1 VLAGPEQ
8 RHHVAHVLHA
18 RDDEDLFDPGRDELA
33 DGMEDHRLAAHRK
46 EVFVRHLG
54 ERKQAGPGSAGEDDA
69 LHRGSLTGRVVP
81 ESAGKAKKGH
91 RVLQGHARSNAIAAI
106 AALTRPGMAAPTQG
120 AIAPETAMA
129 CEITEAAQRTSESA
143 IPRATAPASGIRRRG
158 RRRVNVNPTAASA
171 AGTTWTGVAT
181 RSARV
186 TSYSRVGWPA
196 FSRKRTCS
204 RSCRQG
210 SCRGRLP
217 ATVALGAKMVDAPEL
232 PPDPRRPGV
241 IRRPVPPAV
250 EALHLDLL
258 RPGIGAY
265 DYPLPQQDQRE
276 PEDRGEH
283 RDRGG
288 QSQRPDAQS
297 EQGRQLPAAR
307 E

>member
-1 VLAGPEQ
+1 EQ
-8 RHHVAHVLHA
+8 APPA
-18 RDDEDLFDPGRDELA
+18 RSGGLDPAR
-33 DGMEDHRLAAHRK
+33 
-46 EVFVRHLG
+46 V
-54 ERKQAGPGSAGEDDA
+54 DA
-69 LHRGSLTGRVVP
+69 
-81 ESAGKAKKGH
+81 AGK
-91 RVLQGHARSNAIAAI
+91 
-106 AALTRPGMAAPTQG
+106 
-120 AIAPETAMA
+120 PERLVDL
-129 CEITEAAQRTSESA
+129 EH
-143 IPRATAPASGIRRRG
+143 
-158 RRRVNVNPTAASA
+158 
-171 AGTTWTGVAT
+171 
-181 RSARV
+181 
-186 TSYSRVGWPA
+186 
-196 FSRKRTCS
+196 
-204 RSCRQG
+204 
-210 SCRGRLP
+210 RGRLP